1 MTQIVIQLSHG
12 FITFVI
18 EEMTYFDCF
27 TAAYL
32 FFMLHSYS
40 VCIRST
46 LAVLNYIVCCGF

>member
-46 LAVLNYIVCCGF
+46 LAVL